1 MIYLISKYYANIK
14 KFIRENLGFFIT
26 WIVVILLFFVD
37 TPYLIY
43 APGNY
48 IDLNTR
54 LKVDNGN
61 ETKGTLGMAYVN
73 VVKASPIFIGISYL
87 NKNWDLISKDKVK
100 YDDETLKEAEKR
112 DKISMEEAVS
122 NAKIA
127 AFKEASG
134 TYNINDIHH
143 IITYLDSDDTKLKL
157 FDEIMSVAGITINN
171 LEDIRKVVATQ
182 EVGKKVNIEVKREG
196 KLLNVSSSVYEK
208 EGRKLLGISL
218 TDVYDVT
225 TDPQVEIKIKSNES
239 GPSGGLMMS
248 LSIYNA
254 LVSEDISKGKRIIGT
269 GTIDIDGNVGE
280 IGGVKYKLMGAV
292 KNKADIFL
300 CPKENYE
307 EAIKVKK
314 ENNYDIKIVAVATL
328 KEAIEELEK
337 L

>member
-43 APGNY
+43 TPGNY

-143 IITYLDSDDTKLKL
+143 IITYLDSDDTELKL
-157 FDEIMSVAGITINN
+157 FDEIKSVAGITINN

-196 KLLNVSSSVYEK
+196 RLLNVSSSVYEK

-254 LVSEDISKGKRIIGT
+254 LVSEDISKGKKIIGT

-328 KEAIEELEK
+328 KEAIEELKK

>member
-143 IITYLDSDDTKLKL
+143 IITYLDSDDTELKL
-157 FDEIMSVAGITINN
+157 FDEIKSVAGITINN

-196 KLLNVSSSVYEK
+196 RLLNVSSSVYEK

>member
-43 APGNY
+43 TPGNY

-143 IITYLDSDDTKLKL
+143 IITYLDSDNTELKL
-157 FDEIMSVAGITINN
+157 FDEIKSVAGITINN

-196 KLLNVSSSVYEK
+196 RLLNVSSSVYEK
-208 EGRKLLGISL
+208 ERRKLLGISL

-254 LVSEDISKGKRIIGT
+254 LVSEDISNGKKIIGT

>member
-1 MIYLISKYYANIK
+1 MINKYYANIK
-14 KFIRENLGFFIT
+14 KIIRENIGFFIT
-26 WIVVILLFFVD
+26 WIVVLLLFFVD

-43 APGNY
+43 TPGSY
-48 IDLNTR
+48 IDLGTR
-54 LKVDNGN
+54 LDADTDNK
-61 ETKGTLGMAYVN
+61 TSGTFGMAYVS

-100 YDDETLKEAEKR
+100 YDDETLKDAEKR

-134 TYNINDIHH
+134 TYNIDDVHH
-143 IITYLDSDDTKLKL
+143 IITYLDSSDTELKL
-157 FDEIMSVAGITINN
+157 FDEIKSVDGITVNN
-171 LEDIRKVVATQ
+171 LEDIRNVVATK
-182 EVGKKVNIEVKREG
+182 EIGTKMNIEVMRNE
-196 KLLNVSSSVYEK
+196 KLITVSSSVYEV
-208 EGRKLLGISL
+208 EGRKILGISL

-225 TDPQVEIKIKSNES
+225 TSPEVEIKIKSNES

-248 LSIYNA
+248 LSIYNS
-254 LVSEDISKGKRIIGT
+254 LVSEDISKGKKIIGT
-269 GTIDIDGNVGE
+269 GTIDVDGNVGE
-280 IGGVKYKLMGAV
+280 IGGVKYKLIGAV

-307 EAIKVKK
+307 EAVKVAND
-314 ENNYDIKIVAVATL
+314 NNYNIKIVAIFTL

>member
-1 MIYLISKYYANIK
+1 MIYLINKYYANIK
-14 KFIRENLGFFIT
+14 KIIRENIGFFII
-26 WIVVILLFFVD
+26 WFVVILLFFID

-43 APGNY
+43 TPGSY
-48 IDLNTR
+48 IDLGTR
-54 LKVDNGN
+54 IDADTDNK
-61 ETKGTLGMAYVN
+61 TSGTFGMAYVS

-100 YDDETLKEAEKR
+100 YDDETLKDAEKR

-134 TYNINDIHH
+134 TYNIDDVHH
-143 IITYLDSDDTKLKL
+143 IITYLDSNDTELKL
-157 FDEIMSVAGITINN
+157 FDEIKSVDGITINN
-171 LEDIRKVVATQ
+171 LEDIRNVVAT
-182 EVGKKVNIEVKREG
+182 KKSGTKMNIEVMRNK
-196 KLLNVSSSVYEK
+196 KLITVSSSVYEID
-208 EGRKLLGISL
+208 GRKILGISL

-225 TDPQVEIKIKSNES
+225 TNPEVEIKIKSNES

-248 LSIYNA
+248 LSIYNS
-254 LVSEDISKGKRIIGT
+254 LVSKDISKGKKIIGT
-269 GTIDIDGNVGE
+269 GTIDVNGNVGE
-280 IGGVKYKLMGAV
+280 IGGVKYKLIGAV
-292 KNKADIFL
+292 KNKADVFL

-307 EAIKVKK
+307 EAVKVKK
-314 ENNYDIKIVAVATL
+314 DNNYDIKIVAVSTL

>member
-14 KFIRENLGFFIT
+14 KFIRENLGFFII

-127 AFKEASG
+127 AFKEAYG

-143 IITYLDSDDTKLKL
+143 IITYLDSDDTELKL

-196 KLLNVSSSVYEK
+196 RLLNVSSSVYEK

>member
-1 MIYLISKYYANIK
+1 MIYLINKYYANIK
-14 KFIRENLGFFIT
+14 KFIRENIGFFIT
-26 WIVVILLFFVD
+26 WIVVLLLFFVD

-43 APGNY
+43 TSGSY
-48 IDLNTR
+48 IDLGTR
-54 LKVDNGN
+54 LDADTDNK
-61 ETKGTLGMAYVN
+61 TSGTFGMAYVS

-100 YDDETLKEAEKR
+100 YDDETLKDAEKR

-134 TYNINDIHH
+134 TYNIDDVHH
-143 IITYLDSDDTKLKL
+143 IITYLDSSDTELKL
-157 FDEIMSVAGITINN
+157 FDEIKSIDGITVNN
-171 LEDIRKVVATQ
+171 LEDIRNVVATK
-182 EVGKKVNIEVKREG
+182 EIGTKMNIEVMRNE
-196 KLLNVSSSVYEK
+196 KLITVSSSVYEV
-208 EGRKLLGISL
+208 EGRKILGISL

-225 TDPQVEIKIKSNES
+225 TSPEVEIKIKSNES

-248 LSIYNA
+248 LSIYNS
-254 LVSEDISKGKRIIGT
+254 LVSEDISKGKKIIGT
-269 GTIDIDGNVGE
+269 GTIDVDGNVGE
-280 IGGVKYKLMGAV
+280 IGGVKYKLIGAV

-307 EAIKVKK
+307 EAVKVAND
-314 ENNYDIKIVAVATL
+314 NNYNIKIVAVSTL

>member
-1 MIYLISKYYANIK
+1 MINKYYANIK
-14 KFIRENLGFFIT
+14 KIIRENIGFFIT
-26 WIVVILLFFVD
+26 WIVVLLLFFVD

-43 APGNY
+43 TPGSY
-48 IDLNTR
+48 IDLGTR
-54 LKVDNGN
+54 LDADTDNK
-61 ETKGTLGMAYVN
+61 TSGTFGMAYVS

-100 YDDETLKEAEKR
+100 YDDETLKDAEKR

-122 NAKIA
+122 NAKIT

-134 TYNINDIHH
+134 TYNIDDVHH
-143 IITYLDSDDTKLKL
+143 IITYLDSSDTELKL
-157 FDEIMSVAGITINN
+157 FDEIKSVDGITVNN
-171 LEDIRKVVATQ
+171 LEDIRNVVATK
-182 EVGKKVNIEVKREG
+182 EIGTKMNIEVMRNE
-196 KLLNVSSSVYEK
+196 KLITVSSSVYEV
-208 EGRKLLGISL
+208 EGRKILGISL

-225 TDPQVEIKIKSNES
+225 TSPEVEIKIKSNES

-248 LSIYNA
+248 LSIYNS
-254 LVSEDISKGKRIIGT
+254 LVSEDISKGKKIIGT
-269 GTIDIDGNVGE
+269 GTIDVNGNVGE
-280 IGGVKYKLMGAV
+280 IGGVKYKLIGAV

-307 EAIKVKK
+307 EAVKVAND
-314 ENNYDIKIVAVATL
+314 NNYNIKIVAVSTL

>member
-1 MIYLISKYYANIK
+1 MINKYYANIK
-14 KFIRENLGFFIT
+14 KFIRENIGFFIT
-26 WIVVILLFFVD
+26 WIVVLLLFFVD

-43 APGNY
+43 TPGSY
-48 IDLNTR
+48 IDLGTR
-54 LKVDNGN
+54 LDADTDNK
-61 ETKGTLGMAYVN
+61 TSGTFGMAYVS

-112 DKISMEEAVS
+112 DKISMDEAVS

-134 TYNINDIHH
+134 TYNIDAVHH
-143 IITYLDSDDTKLKL
+143 IITYLDSSDTELKL
-157 FDEIMSVAGITINN
+157 FDEIKSVDGITVNN
-171 LEDIRKVVATQ
+171 LEDIRNVVATK
-182 EVGKKVNIEVKREG
+182 EIGTKMNIEVMRNE
-196 KLLNVSSSVYEK
+196 KLITVSSSVYEVK
-208 EGRKLLGISL
+208 GRKILGISL

-225 TDPQVEIKIKSNES
+225 TNPEVEIKIKSNES

-248 LSIYNA
+248 LSIYNS
-254 LVSEDISKGKRIIGT
+254 LVSEDISKGKKIIGT
-269 GTIDIDGNVGE
+269 GTIDVDGNVGE
-280 IGGVKYKLMGAV
+280 IGGVKYKLIGAV

-307 EAIKVKK
+307 EAIKVADD
-314 ENNYDIKIVAVATL
+314 NNYNIKIVAVSTL